1 MRLKQFIF
9 ISIAIVLF
17 AFFPFIVM
25 LIWAYFEA
33 LQHGIPLSELNEAN
47 SSASALGWLGLATLP
62 LGCLC
67 LLVFGVFVLFDWLSQ
82 RKRNDNEKRTEK

>member
-9 ISIAIVLF
+9 INIAIVLF
-17 AFFPFIVM
+17 AFSPFIVM

-33 LQHGIPLSELNEAN
+33 LQRGVPLSALNEAN

-67 LLVFGVFVLFDWLSQ
+67 LLVFWVFALFDWLSQ

>member
-17 AFFPFIVM
+17 AFSPFIVM

-33 LQHGIPLSELNEAN
+33 LQHGIPLSALNEAN

-67 LLVFGVFVLFDWLSQ
+67 LLVFWIFALFDWLSQ